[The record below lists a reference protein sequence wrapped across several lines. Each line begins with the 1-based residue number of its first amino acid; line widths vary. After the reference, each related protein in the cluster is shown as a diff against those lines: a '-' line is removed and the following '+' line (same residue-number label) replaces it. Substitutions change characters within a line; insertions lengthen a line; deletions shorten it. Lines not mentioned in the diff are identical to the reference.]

1 LEKIY
6 STQIYLSKKSALW
19 AFITF
24 LFLSSLLIFIAV
36 IFKASDAFVF
46 IGFAFLA
53 IVPFMFLQKLRN
65 LFTRNVIVKFN
76 SQSFS
81 IKEYDSKGNNLL
93 HEFNCLWEDIRCY
106 KCSFSSNK
114 YTSIT
119 INLKDGVNKNYLFK
133 DNKTENESIQEESVF
148 SIFYSYV
155 SQYNTGKTLDE
166 KICLSPL
173 FLASR
178 SGKFCIILLAILGIA
193 AIIFQF
199 LLAGKLALSSL
210 MSFSIFL
217 QLILRRENYKTTY
230 KNIMNLDDDIH
241 EINSN

>member
-1 LEKIY
+1 MEKIY
-6 STQIYLSKKSALW
+6 NTQIYLSKQSALW
-19 AFITF
+19 AFIT
-24 LFLSSLLIFIAV
+24 LLVLSAILIFIAV
-36 IFKASDAFVF
+36 IFKAGDASVF
-46 IGFAFLA
+46 IGFAFLVIA
-53 IVPFMFLQKLRN
+53 PFMFLQKLRN
-65 LFTRNVIVKFN
+65 LFTRDVIAKFN

-81 IKEYDSKGNNLL
+81 IKEYGSKRGNLIN
-93 HEFNCLWEDIRCY
+93 EYNCLWEDIKCY

-119 INLKDGVNKNYLFK
+119 LNLKDGVSKNYLFK
-133 DNKTENESIQEESVF
+133 DNKTENESIQEESIF

-155 SQYNTGKTLDE
+155 SQYNAGKPFDG

-173 FLASR
+173 FLASS
-178 SGKFCIILLAILGIA
+178 SGAICIILLAILGIT

-199 LLAGKLALSSL
+199 LLAGKLAFSSL

-217 QLILRRENYKTTY
+217 QLIIRRENYKKTY

-241 EINSN
+241 DINSN